1 MKHRL
6 KQFFKENRKFCEPKL
21 KTLKKMPRIS
31 ILKCFLCQ
39 LNCLLQWYNFYC
51 KYQKLS
57 KLHSRFLETIP
68 LSFYMIFRYWF
79 SRRSCFAGDL
89 GSHRYGTFFELTTH
103 RCSVAYLL
111 FLFSCSQN
119 VVRHLDVICQ
129 TFWKLISSLDS
140 GVFILYHYSLAC
152 CFLIH
157 WDNRLWSNLTLTY
170 FLEDTFVINEVC

>member
-1 MKHRL
+1 
-6 KQFFKENRKFCEPKL
+6 
-21 KTLKKMPRIS
+21 MPRIS

-39 LNCLLQWYNFYC
+39 LNCLLQWYNFSC
-51 KYQKLS
+51 KHQKLS

-68 LSFYMIFRYWF
+68 LSFIWYSDID
-79 SRRSCFAGDL
+79 SSFAGDL

-111 FLFSCSQN
+111 FLFSCRQN

-140 GVFILYHYSLAC
+140 GVFILYLYSLAF

-170 FLEDTFVINEVC
+170 FLEDTRYFVINEVC

>member
-1 MKHRL
+1 
-6 KQFFKENRKFCEPKL
+6 
-21 KTLKKMPRIS
+21 MPRIS

-39 LNCLLQWYNFYC
+39 LICLLQWYNFSC
-51 KYQKLS
+51 KHQKLS
-57 KLHSRFLETIP
+57 KLYSRFLETFP
-68 LSFYMIFRYWF
+68 LSFIWYSDIDSPDEAVLF
-79 SRRSCFAGDL
+79 L

-103 RCSVAYLL
+103 RRSVAYLL

-140 GVFILYHYSLAC
+140 GVFILYLYSLAC

-157 WDNRLWSNLTLTY
+157 SENRLWSN
-170 FLEDTFVINEVC
+170 F